1 MTLKQTAVNI
11 PIDFGESKGMMKMSK
26 RLIKMIVSLIPAL
39 RTLEAAR
46 EDLGQNHN
54 KFKMCLLDVWQF
66 SPRKKEGA

>member
-11 PIDFGESKGMMKMSK
+11 SIDFGESKGMKKMSK

-66 SPRKKEGA
+66 SPRKKEGD